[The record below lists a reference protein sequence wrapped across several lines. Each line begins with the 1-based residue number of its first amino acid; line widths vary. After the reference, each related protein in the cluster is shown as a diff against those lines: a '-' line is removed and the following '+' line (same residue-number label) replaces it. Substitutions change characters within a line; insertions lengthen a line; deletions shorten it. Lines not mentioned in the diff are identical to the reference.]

1 MFSSFEFYNKNLTE
15 LPEKKI
21 LVSTL
26 NAHSYNVSTTNEDFR
41 LSLLASDVLLP
52 DGISV
57 VIAEALIKK
66 KCIKKIAGN
75 DIFNHEMN
83 FLNKNK
89 GSCFFLGSSEFVLKR
104 IFERAKIEFKNVK
117 IEYYSPPFK
126 SEFNSQDTEKMLKKI
141 NKFKPDVLFIG
152 MTAPKQE
159 IWAHQN
165 FDSINANKIISIG
178 AVFDYYAMTVKRS
191 PKWMIKIGFEWFY
204 RFLKEPN
211 RMWKR
216 YLFGNVK
223 FIWLIVKEKIYS
235 IK

>member
-57 VIAEALIKK
+57 VMAEALIKK

-75 DIFNHEMN
+75 DIFNHELN

-89 GSCFFLGSSEFVLKR
+89 
-104 IFERAKIEFKNVK
+104 
-117 IEYYSPPFK
+117 
-126 SEFNSQDTEKMLKKI
+126 
-141 NKFKPDVLFIG
+141 
-152 MTAPKQE
+152 
-159 IWAHQN
+159 
-165 FDSINANKIISIG
+165 SI
-178 AVFDYYAMTVKRS
+178 
-191 PKWMIKIGFEWFY
+191 
-204 RFLKEPN
+204 
-211 RMWKR
+211 
-216 YLFGNVK
+216 
-223 FIWLIVKEKIYS
+223 
-235 IK
+235 

>member
-1 MFSSFEFYNKNLTE
+1 M
-15 LPEKKI
+15 
-21 LVSTL
+21 
-26 NAHSYNVSTTNEDFR
+26 
-41 LSLLASDVLLP
+41 
-52 DGISV
+52 
-57 VIAEALIKK
+57 
-66 KCIKKIAGN
+66 CIR
-75 DIFNHEMN
+75 D
-83 FLNKNK
+83 
-89 GSCFFLGSSEFVLKR
+89 R
-104 IFERAKIEFKNVK
+104 
-117 IEYYSPPFK
+117 
-126 SEFNSQDTEKMLKKI
+126 
-141 NKFKPDVLFIG
+141 
-152 MTAPKQE
+152 

-165 FDSINANKIISIG
+165 FDSINANRIISIG